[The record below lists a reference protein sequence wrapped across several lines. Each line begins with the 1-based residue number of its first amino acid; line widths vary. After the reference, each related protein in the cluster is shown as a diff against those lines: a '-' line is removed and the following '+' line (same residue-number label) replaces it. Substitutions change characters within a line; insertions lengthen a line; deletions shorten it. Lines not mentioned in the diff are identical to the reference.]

1 MQPRLRLH
9 SPWTSARAQPPGH
22 PPKSLRHWPGC
33 RLLAQP
39 HLPLGQTGRQRP
51 PKAQGT
57 GSDMARGGG
66 RFVEAFLVSGGPSRD
81 VSLQDKNHSLTAVA
95 SPLNKRQEMGLHG
108 CLWVPTRPSP
118 SPLPSP
124 ELAPCTLVC
133 QGGLC
138 PLSFVFVVKILGGRL
153 LKLPCSQGFSE
164 NDQGRVT
171 PTGMPRG
178 PLWSCDLKFGGF
190 VSIKNAIGSGRPSAL
205 DDQRPPCM
213 IEGGADLVTWS
224 RGPACPRSTRS
235 ETSAQISDGFGHGG
249 RGADGTPAPPPASH
263 TRGPCTGSHALTHVG
278 ANHTL
283 LFPGRLSI

>member
-1 MQPRLRLH
+1 
-9 SPWTSARAQPPGH
+9 
-22 PPKSLRHWPGC
+22 
-33 RLLAQP
+33 
-39 HLPLGQTGRQRP
+39 
-51 PKAQGT
+51 
-57 GSDMARGGG
+57 MARGGG

-108 CLWVPTRPSP
+108 YLWVPTRPSP

-263 TRGPCTGSHALTHVG
+263 TRGPCTGSRALTHVG